1 MKAKGIV
8 TAVLLVF
15 VGVSVAYLAVTESA
29 SQPAADTAPEPA
41 DVAAPSPAPAVAD
54 ATPGRADVPTPSPA
68 PVVADAAPEQ
78 ADVAAPTPKPVVA
91 DAQPPAEAEKPPV
104 HKLIACYF
112 HRTQRCRKCLTIEAY
127 SEEALKDAFPEA
139 LARGELEWQA
149 VNVEEPAN
157 EHFVEDYQLTFGA
170 LVLVD
175 TLDGEQKEWRNL
187 ERVWELV
194 GDELK
199 FKAYV
204 EAQALTFLENDS

>member
-8 TAVLLVF
+8 TVILLVF
-15 VGVSVAYLAVTESA
+15 VGVSVAYLVVTESA
-29 SQPAADTAPEPA
+29 SEPAADTAAEQA
-41 DVAAPSPAPAVAD
+41 DVAAPAV
-54 ATPGRADVPTPSPA
+54 P
-68 PVVADAAPEQ
+68 DAAPEQ
-78 ADVAAPTPKPVVA
+78 ADVAAPTPEPVVA
-91 DAQPPAEAEKPPV
+91 DAQPPAETEKPPT
-104 HKLIACYF
+104 HKLIAYYF

-175 TLDGEQKEWRNL
+175 TQEGEQKEWRNL